1 MRIKRNER
9 GFLRGDFKDANGDE
23 CSIQESSAMERP
35 LLWLGMD
42 EGTHTRTGECL
53 ARMHLDR
60 RLAKQLIRHLQR
72 FVDTGRL
79 R

>member
-1 MRIKRNER
+1 MRLKRTER
-9 GFLRGDFKDANGDE
+9 GFLCGSFTDANGDE
-23 CSIQESSAMERP
+23 CSIQESSAAERP

-42 EGTHTRTGECL
+42 EGTHHHGECM

-60 RLAKQLIRHLQR
+60 RLARQLIRHLQR